1 MCIRDRFCTVNL
13 LLSALQA
20 FWTYL
25 IIIGLYKLAIG
36 DPTTHDVDKID

>member
-1 MCIRDRFCTVNL
+1 MTFCTVNL
-13 LLSALQA
+13 LLSASQA

-36 DPTTHDVDKID
+36 DPGTHDVDKID